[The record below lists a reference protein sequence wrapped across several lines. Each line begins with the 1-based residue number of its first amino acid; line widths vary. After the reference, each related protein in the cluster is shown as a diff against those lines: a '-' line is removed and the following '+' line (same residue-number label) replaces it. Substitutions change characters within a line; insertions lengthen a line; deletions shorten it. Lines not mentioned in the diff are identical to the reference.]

1 MVTTLAGTAGRKGST
16 DGVGAAAR
24 FNLPNSI
31 AVDVNGVV
39 YVADTF
45 NHTSRKITPV
55 GSVTTLAGTAGRKG
69 STDGLGTTAFFNSPA
84 GVVVDAQGMVYV
96 TDHMNATVRRIT
108 PVGEVT
114 TLAGTALGFGHTDG
128 IGQAARFKSISGIAA
143 DAQGTLYVT
152 DGCCLRII
160 K

>member
-45 NHTSRKITPV
+45 NHTIRKITPV

-69 STDGLGTTAFFNSPA
+69 STDGPGYDGTF
-84 GVVVDAQGMVYV
+84 
-96 TDHMNATVRRIT
+96 
-108 PVGEVT
+108 
-114 TLAGTALGFGHTDG
+114 
-128 IGQAARFKSISGIAA
+128 
-143 DAQGTLYVT
+143 
-152 DGCCLRII
+152 
-160 K
+160 